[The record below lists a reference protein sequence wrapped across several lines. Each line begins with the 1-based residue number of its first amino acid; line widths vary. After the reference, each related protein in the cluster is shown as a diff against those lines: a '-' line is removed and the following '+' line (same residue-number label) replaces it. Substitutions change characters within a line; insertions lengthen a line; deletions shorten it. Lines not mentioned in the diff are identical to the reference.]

1 MNLVEFFGTKVKP
14 ELCRGKYMFAPLDNA
29 LIGGG
34 IYALRDKDVNA
45 FVYRKAN
52 DVIAIVE
59 LVITSHS
66 GYTSRMDEALS
77 HIHELPDWKEKGFTV
92 SEKAPYAPYR

>member
-34 IYALRDKDVNA
+34 IYALRETTD
-45 FVYRKAN
+45 RKS
-52 DVIAIVE
+52 VV
-59 LVITSHS
+59 
-66 GYTSRMDEALS
+66 
-77 HIHELPDWKEKGFTV
+77 
-92 SEKAPYAPYR
+92 

>member
-66 GYTSRMDEALS
+66 GYTSRMDETLS
-77 HIHELPDWKEKGFTV
+77 HIHEQIGRAHV
-92 SEKAPYAPYR
+92 